1 MSLELILVMS
11 SVKHHLH
18 LAHSD
23 VTLSLQIYLHP
34 VVLNMLAPV
43 VTNILHA
50 LIVHHRHP
58 HDVIESYI

>member
-18 LAHSD
+18 LARSD
-23 VTLSLQIYLHP
+23 FILSLQIYLHP

-50 LIVHHRHP
+50 LSHRHP
-58 HDVIESYI
+58 YDVIESYI

>member
-18 LAHSD
+18 LARSD
-23 VTLSLQIYLHP
+23 FILSLQIYLHP

-43 VTNILHA
+43 VTNTLHA
-50 LIVHHRHP
+50 LSHRHP

>member
-18 LAHSD
+18 LARGD
-23 VTLSLQIYLHP
+23 FILSLQIYLHP
-34 VVLNMLAPV
+34 VVLNILAPV

-50 LIVHHRHP
+50 LSHRHP